1 MRPRSPTE
9 PHRAATPLELLFD
22 LCFVVAVAQASN
34 RLHHAL
40 AENHVGQGLV
50 GYGMAFFAIWWAW
63 MTFTWF
69 ASAYDC
75 DDVPYR
81 LATLVQIAGA
91 LILAAGVPRAF
102 DLHDFS
108 LVTLGYVVM
117 RLASVSQW
125 LRAAH
130 ANAAGRRT
138 ALRYA
143 AGVSGCQVAWVG
155 LLALPAGWYPLGWL
169 AMATAEMLVPI
180 WAEAAARTTWNP
192 HHIAERYGLFTLI
205 VLGESVLAASTAIQS
220 ALDTRQAT
228 TGLFSVALGGL
239 LIVFALWWL
248 YFARPAARLL
258 VSSRAGFIWGY
269 GHLLIWAS
277 AAAIGAGLAVAV
289 DHATGHSDLPALGV
303 GAAVTIPVA
312 IYLLTTWIL
321 HLGPHHTSS
330 STFPLATAALVLA
343 ATATGQPILITGLLL
358 VALVAISTITD
369 ARAGTYSP
377 VD

>member
-1 MRPRSPTE
+1 M
-9 PHRAATPLELLFD
+9 
-22 LCFVVAVAQASN
+22 V
-34 RLHHAL
+34 
-40 AENHVGQGLV
+40 
-50 GYGMAFFAIWWAW
+50 FFAIWWAW
-63 MTFTWF
+63 MNFTCF

-102 DLHDFS
+102 DEYDFAA
-108 LVTLGYVVM
+108 VTLGYLVM
-117 RLASVSQW
+117 RLAMVSQW
-125 LRAAH
+125 LRAACTD
-130 ANAAGRRT
+130 AAGRRT

-143 AGVSGCQVAWVG
+143 VGVGGCQAGWVG

-169 AMATAEMLVPI
+169 VMATAELLVPI
-180 WAEAAARTTWNP
+180 WAEVAARTPWNP

-205 VLGESVLAASTAIQS
+205 VLGEAVLAASTAIQS

-228 TGLFSVALGGL
+228 PGLFSVAVGGL

-248 YFARPAARLL
+248 YFAKPAAQLL

-289 DHATGHSDLPALGV
+289 DRATGHTDLPALGA

-321 HLGPHHTSS
+321 HLGPHHTGPSA
-330 STFPLATAALVLA
+330 FPLATAALVLA
-343 ATATGQPILITGLLL
+343 ATATVQPVLITGLLL
-358 VALVAISTITD
+358 AGLVAIST
-369 ARAGTYSP
+369 P
-377 VD
+377 